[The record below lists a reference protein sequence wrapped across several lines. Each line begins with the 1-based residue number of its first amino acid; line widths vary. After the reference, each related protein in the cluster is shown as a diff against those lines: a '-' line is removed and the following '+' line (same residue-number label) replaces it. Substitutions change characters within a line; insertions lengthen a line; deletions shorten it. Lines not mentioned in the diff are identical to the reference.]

1 MRGDVDAPRDPHFG
15 MIGEPVER
23 FCQAEGA
30 ARMRDNVVV
39 QSKAEHPARLFAV
52 NSSSQS
58 FRGTDMK
65 RREFIGAL
73 GGAATA
79 TTSAFGIRL
88 RQLIG
93 YDRLRSQPA

>member
-1 MRGDVDAPRDPHFG
+1 
-15 MIGEPVER
+15 
-23 FCQAEGA
+23 
-30 ARMRDNVVV
+30 
-39 QSKAEHPARLFAV
+39 
-52 NSSSQS
+52 
-58 FRGTDMK
+58 MK